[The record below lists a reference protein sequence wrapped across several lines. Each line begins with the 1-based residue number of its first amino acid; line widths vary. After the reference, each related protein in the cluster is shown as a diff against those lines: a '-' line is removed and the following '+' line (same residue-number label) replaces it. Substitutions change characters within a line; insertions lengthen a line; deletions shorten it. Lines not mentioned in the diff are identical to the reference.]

1 MELRPYQQA
10 AVESVYCYLRE
21 QDGNPVV
28 CIPPAGGKTPILA
41 TIASDAVNLW
51 NGRVLVV
58 THVRELVEQ
67 AVDKLRRVCPGLPVG
82 VFSAGLKR
90 RDTEQSVIA
99 ASIQS
104 IYRRACELGRFDLI
118 IVDEAHLLP
127 PDGDG
132 MYRSFLSDARVIN
145 PHVRLIGLTATPYRL
160 DSGLIYGP
168 NNLLTDICFEAG
180 IRDLIRDGYLCP
192 LISKAGQQ
200 KADLENL
207 HIRQGEFLADEVDEA
222 MDRDDLVES
231 ACAEIVDATRHRN
244 ACLIFAS
251 SINHAAHICRVLQ
264 VDHDIECGF
273 VCGETPSD
281 RRSELL
287 ARFRRESSGGLF
299 PHKPLKYLCNVGVL
313 TTGFDAPVTDAIAI
327 LRPTNSP
334 GLLVQMV
341 GRGLRLHP
349 EKHDTLILDFGGNI
363 ERHGPID
370 RITIK
375 TIERSADGEA
385 PAKECPDCHSLISS
399 GYSACPDCGHIFP
412 TQKREKHAGTAS
424 EAGLFSDQFT
434 DETYDVLDVSYHVH
448 TKRGADED
456 APKTMRVDYR
466 LGLTFHVSEWVCVE
480 HEGYA
485 GAKAAV
491 WWRDRSPDPMPE
503 IAQRA
508 VEIADGGGLAW
519 TQRITVRSWPG
530 RRWPEVVH
538 VELGDMPEP
547 CAAPADSGLF
557 GDSIDLDDLPF

>member
-1 MELRPYQQA
+1 MELRPYQRA
-10 AVESVYCYLRE
+10 AVESVYRYLRE

-41 TIASDAVNLW
+41 TIATDAVNLW
-51 NGRVLVV
+51 NGRVLIV

-67 AVDKLRRVCPGLPVG
+67 AVDKLRRICPGLPVG
-82 VFSAGLKR
+82 VYSAGLKR
-90 RDTEQSVIA
+90 RDTKEPVIA

-118 IVDEAHLLP
+118 IIDEVHLVP
-127 PDGDG
+127 TDGYG
-132 MYRSFLSDARVIN
+132 MYRSFLADAKVIN

-160 DSGLIYGP
+160 DSGLICAP
-168 NNLLTDICFEAG
+168 DNLLNDICFESG
-180 IRDLIRDGYLCP
+180 IRGLIHDGYLCP

-200 KADLENL
+200 KADLDRL
-207 HIRQGEFLADEVDEA
+207 HVRKGEFLADEVDEA
-222 MDRDDLVES
+222 MDRDDLVQP
-231 ACAEIVDATRHRN
+231 ACAEIVEATRNRN

-251 SINHAAHICRVLQ
+251 SVAHGMHICRVL
-264 VDHDIECGF
+264 HDNHNIDCGF
-273 VCGETPSD
+273 VCGETPVD
-281 RRSELL
+281 ERAELL
-287 ARFRRESSGGLF
+287 ARFRREQNGLF
-299 PHKPLKYLCNVGVL
+299 ERAPLKYLCNVGVL

-363 ERHGPID
+363 ERHGPVD
-370 RITIK
+370 RITIR
-375 TIERSADGEA
+375 TIEKASDGEA
-385 PAKECPDCHSLISS
+385 PAKECPVCHSLIAS
-399 GYSACPDCGHIFP
+399 GCSECPDCGHVFP
-412 TQKREKHAGTAS
+412 PRPRKKHASTAS
-424 EAGLFSDQFT
+424 KADPLSCQFT

-480 HEGYA
+480 HAGYA
-485 GAKAAV
+485 GRKADT
-491 WWRDRSPDPMPE
+491 WWRSCSPDPLPE
-503 IAQRA
+503 TAQRA

-519 TQRITVRSWPG
+519 PQRVTVRSWPG
-530 RRWPEVVH
+530 RRWPEIVH

-547 CAAPADSGLF
+547 CAAHADSSLF
-557 GDSIDLDDLPF
+557 GDPIDLDDLPF

>member
-10 AVESVYCYLRE
+10 AVDAVYRYLRE

-41 TIASDAVNLW
+41 TIATDAVNLW

-118 IVDEAHLLP
+118 IVDECHLLP
-127 PDGDG
+127 PDGEG
-132 MYRSFLSDARVIN
+132 MYQSFLADARVIN
-145 PHVRLIGLTATPYRL
+145 PHVRLIGLTATPFRL
-160 DSGLIYGP
+160 DSGLICGP
-168 NNLLTDICFEAG
+168 DNLLNDVCFEAG
-180 IRDLIRDGYLCP
+180 IRELIRDGYLCP
-192 LISKAGQQ
+192 LVSKAGQQ
-200 KADLENL
+200 KADLSRL
-207 HIRQGEFLADEVDEA
+207 HIRRGEFLASEVDAA
-222 MDRDDLVES
+222 MDRDELVRA
-231 ACAEIVDATRHRN
+231 ACSEIVAATQDRH

-251 SINHAAHICRVLQ
+251 GVAHGQHICDVLRAE
-264 VDHDIECGF
+264 HNIECGF
-273 VCGETPSD
+273 VCGETPSAE
-281 RRSELL
+281 RAELL
-287 ARFRRESSGGLF
+287 ARFRREQDGLF
-299 PHKPLKYLCNVGVL
+299 DRPPLKYLCNVGVL
-313 TTGFDAPVTDAIAI
+313 TTGFDAPITDAIAI
-327 LRPTNSP
+327 LRPTNTP
-334 GLLVQMV
+334 GLLVQIA

-349 EKHDTLILDFGGNI
+349 DKRDTLVLDFGGNI

-370 RITIK
+370 QIAAK
-375 TIERSADGEA
+375 TVSRSQGGEA
-385 PAKECPDCHSLISS
+385 PAKECPDCHAVIAT
-399 GYSACPDCGHIFP
+399 GYSACPECGHEFP
-412 TQKREKHAGTAS
+412 PPERQKHEATAS
-424 EAGLFSDQFT
+424 TTGVLSDQFT

-480 HEGYA
+480 HAGYA
-485 GAKAAV
+485 GTKAAA
-491 WWRDRSPDPMPE
+491 WWRARSPDPLPE
-503 IAQRA
+503 SAQRA

-519 TQRITVRSWPG
+519 TQRVTVRSWPG

-538 VELGDMPEP
+538 AELGDLPEP
-547 CAAPADSGLF
+547 CAAHADSGLF
-557 GDSIDLDDLPF
+557 GDPIDFEDLPF

>member
-1 MELRPYQQA
+1 MELRPYQRA
-10 AVESVYCYLRE
+10 AVEAVYCYLRT

-28 CIPPAGGKTPILA
+28 CIPPAGGKTPVLA

-51 NGRVLVV
+51 SGRVLVV

-67 AVDKLRRVCPGLPVG
+67 AVDKLRRVCPTLPVG
-82 VFSAGLKR
+82 VYSAGLKR
-90 RDTEQSVIA
+90 RDTGEPVIA

-168 NNLLTDICFEAG
+168 DNLLTDICFEAG
-180 IRDLIRDGYLCP
+180 IRELIRDGYLCP
-192 LISKAGQQ
+192 LVSKAGQQ
-200 KADLENL
+200 KADLSSL
-207 HIRQGEFLADEVDEA
+207 HIRRGEFLASEVDAA
-222 MDRDDLVES
+222 MDRDELVRA
-231 ACAEIVDATRHRN
+231 ACAEIVATTQDRN

-251 SINHAAHICRVLQ
+251 GVAHGRHICDVLR
-264 VDHDIECGF
+264 DEHNIECGF
-273 VCGETPSD
+273 VCGETPSAE
-281 RRSELL
+281 RAELL
-287 ARFRRESSGGLF
+287 ARFRREQDGLF
-299 PHKPLKYLCNVGVL
+299 GRPPLKYLCNVGVL
-313 TTGFDAPVTDAIAI
+313 TTGFDAPITDAIAI

-334 GLLVQMV
+334 GLLVQIA

-349 EKHDTLILDFGGNI
+349 DKHDTLVLDYGGNI

-370 RITIK
+370 QITAK
-375 TIERSADGEA
+375 TASRSQGGEA
-385 PAKECPDCHSLISS
+385 PAKECPDCHALIAT
-399 GYSACPDCGHIFP
+399 GYSACPECGHEFP
-412 TQKREKHAGTAS
+412 PPERQKHESNAS
-424 EAGLFSDQFT
+424 TTGVLSDQFT

-448 TKRGADED
+448 TKRGADAD

-480 HEGYA
+480 HAGYA
-485 GAKAAV
+485 GSKAAA
-491 WWRDRSPDPMPE
+491 WWRARSPDPLPE
-503 IAQRA
+503 SAQRA

-519 TQRITVRSWPG
+519 PQRITVRSWPG
-530 RRWPEVVH
+530 RRWPEVIH

-547 CAAPADSGLF
+547 CAVHADSGLF
-557 GDSIDLDDLPF
+557 SDPIDLDDLPF

>member
-1 MELRPYQQA
+1 MELRPYQRA
-10 AVESVYCYLRE
+10 AVDSVYRYLRE

-90 RDTEQSVIA
+90 RDTEEPVIA

-118 IVDEAHLLP
+118 IVDECHLLP
-127 PDGDG
+127 PDGEG
-132 MYRSFLSDARVIN
+132 MYQSFLADARVIN
-145 PHVRLIGLTATPYRL
+145 PQVRLIGLTATPFRL
-160 DSGLIYGP
+160 DSGLICGP
-168 NNLLTDICFEAG
+168 DNLLNDICFEAG
-180 IRDLIRDGYLCP
+180 IRELIRDGYLCP
-192 LISKAGQQ
+192 LVSKAGQQ
-200 KADLENL
+200 KADLSSL
-207 HIRQGEFLADEVDEA
+207 HIRRGEFLASEVDAA
-222 MDRDDLVES
+222 MDRDELVRA
-231 ACAEIVDATRHRN
+231 ACEEIVAATKDRN

-251 SINHAAHICRVLQ
+251 GVVHGRHICDVLRAE
-264 VDHDIECGF
+264 HNIECGF
-273 VCGETPSD
+273 VCGETPSAE
-281 RRSELL
+281 RAELL
-287 ARFRRESSGGLF
+287 ARFRREQDGLF
-299 PHKPLKYLCNVGVL
+299 DRPPLKYLCNVGVL
-313 TTGFDAPVTDAIAI
+313 TTGFDAPITDAIAI

-334 GLLVQMV
+334 GLLVQIA

-349 EKHDTLILDFGGNI
+349 DKHDTLVLDFGGNI

-370 RITIK
+370 QITAK
-375 TIERSADGEA
+375 TASRSQGGEA
-385 PAKECPDCHSLISS
+385 PAKECPECHALIAT
-399 GYSACPDCGHIFP
+399 GYSTCPECGHEFP
-412 TQKREKHAGTAS
+412 PPERQKHEATAS
-424 EAGLFSDQFT
+424 TSGVLSDQFT

-466 LGLTFHVSEWVCVE
+466 LGLAFHVSEWVCVE
-480 HEGYA
+480 HAGYA
-485 GAKAAV
+485 GSKAAA
-491 WWRDRSPDPMPE
+491 WWRSRSPDPLPE
-503 IAQRA
+503 SAQRA

-519 TQRITVRSWPG
+519 PQRITVRSWPG

-538 VELGDMPEP
+538 AELSDLPEP
-547 CAAPADSGLF
+547 VGALADSVLF
-557 GDSIDLDDLPF
+557 GDPIDLDDLPF